1 MPQFT
6 LCPIAARRAA
16 ALVEP
21 ASDHAMLDPV
31 VRSFLDRWQER
42 PDGILNATQTMAG
55 ITRLTPDCVLIQS
68 VDAPAP
74 LPLFVYL
81 AGTTEHAGLRT
92 SALRTLAAQAGIAVL
107 EIAVPFDVTPAD
119 LQATIDDGV
128 AAVSNLTDHPAR
140 IAIGGDGLGA
150 ALALNL
156 VLHGGE
162 YRLLVMA
169 TPVLGSPAESKAD
182 AWMPQRRSAAL
193 AVASETIKPAR
204 LAAGLA
210 ILPPVLM
217 LTAEADPFRDS
228 AEALAHTLLRQD
240 VEISA
245 VRFLGTIHDFTWLPP
260 LSDASA
266 SMEACQ
272 LIAGAL
278 RQRLH
283 APAWQQAG

>member
-21 ASDHAMLDPV
+21 ASALAVLDPV
-31 VRSFLDRWQER
+31 VRSFLDRWEDR
-42 PDGILNATQTMAG
+42 PAGLLGAEPAMAG
-55 ITRLTPDCVLIQS
+55 VTRLAPDSVL
-68 VDAPAP
+68 VRPADAKAP
-74 LPLFVYL
+74 LPLFLYL
-81 AGTTEHAGLRT
+81 AGTSEHAGLRT
-92 SALRTLAAQAGIAVL
+92 AALQTLAAQAGIAVL
-107 EIAVPFDVTPAD
+107 ELVAPFDATPAD
-119 LQATIDDGV
+119 LRAMIDDRIE
-128 AAVSNLTDHPAR
+128 ATSALTGRPDR

-156 VLHGGE
+156 ALHGGE

-169 TPVLGSPAESKAD
+169 TPVLGPPVEGRAD
-182 AWMPQRRSAAL
+182 AWMPHHRSAAL
-193 AVASETIKPAR
+193 TAASGTIEPAR
-204 LAAGLA
+204 LAAGSA

-228 AEALAHTLLRQD
+228 AEALAHTLIRQD
-240 VEISA
+240 VEVSA

>member
-6 LCPIAARRAA
+6 SLPIADRSAA

-21 ASDHAMLDPV
+21 ALALAVLDPV
-31 VRSFLDRWQER
+31 VRSFLARWEER
-42 PDGILNATQTMAG
+42 PAG
-55 ITRLTPDCVLIQS
+55 LLGAEPAVAGATRLAPDSVL
-68 VDAPAP
+68 VRPADAIGP
-74 LPLFVYL
+74 LPLFLYL
-81 AGTTEHAGLRT
+81 AGTSEHAGLRT
-92 SALRTLAAQAGIAVL
+92 AALQALAAQAGIAVL
-107 EIAVPFDVTPAD
+107 EIVAPFAVTVTA
-119 LQATIDDGV
+119 LQVTIDDRI
-128 AAVSNLTDHPAR
+128 AAVSDVTGRPDG

-150 ALALNL
+150 ALALDL
-156 VLHGGE
+156 ALRGGE

-169 TPVLGSPAESKAD
+169 TPVLGHPVESRAD
-182 AWMPQRRSAAL
+182 AWMPHRRSAAL
-193 AVASETIKPAR
+193 AAASGTIEPAR
-204 LAAGLA
+204 LAAGSA

-217 LTAEADPFRDS
+217 LTAEADPFRDT
-228 AEALAHTLLRQD
+228 AEALAHTLIRQD
-240 VEISA
+240 VEVSA

-283 APAWQQAG
+283 APAWKQAG

>member
-21 ASDHAMLDPV
+21 ASDHSVLDPV

-42 PDGILNATQTMAG
+42 PDGLLKAPQAVAG
-55 ITRLTPDCVLIQS
+55 VTRLTPDCVLIQS
-68 VDAPAP
+68 ADASVP

-92 SALRTLAAQAGIAVL
+92 AALQMLAAQAEIAVL
-107 EIAVPFDVTPAD
+107 EIAVPFDGTPTN
-119 LQATIDDGV
+119 LQATIENRV
-128 AAVSNLTDHPAR
+128 AAAFDLTDRPDG

-156 VLHGGE
+156 ALHGGE

-169 TPVLGSPAESKAD
+169 TPVLGSPVESRAD

-193 AVASETIKPAR
+193 AAVSETIRPAR
-204 LAAGLA
+204 LAAGSA
-210 ILPPVLM
+210 VLPPVLM

-228 AEALAHTLLRQD
+228 AEALAHTLLRHD
-240 VEISA
+240 VEVSA

-260 LSDASA
+260 LGEASA

-283 APAWQQAG
+283 APAWRQAG